1 MSETSIALYLGE
13 SYASIGV
20 FDLQTPEKPKVL
32 FEKLVFL
39 PQISLKAVLAQIKS
53 LPVEFFNPADLKNI
67 YVVSRYLDRLKNF
80 RLGGS
85 VAQVVLEGFENAY
98 AVTNTQALSLA
109 ATPLI
114 ISIPPQIHAQA
125 LNQFLTDELDR
136 IQKINPDVN
145 KVVLQLPE
153 DKMQSVDQE
162 VVHHF
167 FKTHEFKI
175 FNCPQPQNLSH
186 VRRTLLNAG
195 SEGTK
200 EEFLNDLKEIAS
212 EKTSIYFW
220 INDQFQTTFENA
232 ELYSSADDYIAHMA
246 RSNKVKYAT
255 YFDHETFRVVSTQKN
270 EFWKSPWGTIPL
282 SHPYLKELSPHPF
295 AEVKLDHLSLLTP
308 ASTHLIQYEPGPVLA
323 GRGVKP
329 LVIDFFQNQL
339 SQNEFMQGL
348 FPQMNLNAQKT
359 KLQNHFTVLE
369 KGQIENNFSSTKDD
383 IRNLIIEKIINEVNF
398 FTNKQTSLFTGP
410 LQDLVPSTTY
420 KQNII
425 RAKKFSWPHEI
436 IKTVFQGFI
445 S

>member
-1 MSETSIALYLGE
+1 MPETSIALYLGE

-20 FDLQTPEKPKVL
+20 FDLQTPEKPKIL

-39 PQISLKAVLAQIKS
+39 PQISLKALLAQVKS
-53 LPVEFFNPADLKNI
+53 LPTELFNSEELKNI

-98 AVTNTQALSLA
+98 AITNTQALSLA
-109 ATPLI
+109 AAPLI
-114 ISIPPQIHAQA
+114 ISVPAEIHESA
-125 LNQFLTDELDR
+125 LTDFLTHELER
-136 IQKINPDVN
+136 IQRINPDVN

-153 DKMQSVDQE
+153 EKISAANKE
-162 VVHHF
+162 LIHHF
-167 FKTHEFKI
+167 FQTHEFKI
-175 FNCPQPQNLSH
+175 FNCAQPNDLPQ

-200 EEFLNDLKEIAS
+200 EEILSDLKDIAS

-232 ELYSSADDYIAHMA
+232 ELYCSADDYIAHMA
-246 RSNKVKYAT
+246 RAHKVKYAT
-255 YFDHETFRVVSTQKN
+255 YFDHETFRVVATHKN
-270 EFWKSPWGTIPL
+270 KYWKSPWGVIPL
-282 SHPYLKELSPHPF
+282 EHPHLKELSPHPF
-295 AEVKLDHLSLLTP
+295 AEVSLNHLSLLSP
-308 ASTHLIQYEPGPVLA
+308 ANTHLIQYEPGPVLA

-339 SQNEFMQGL
+339 SANEFMQGL
-348 FPQMNLNAQKT
+348 FPQMNLDSQKM
-359 KLQNHFTVLE
+359 KLQNHFSVLE

-398 FTNKQTSLFTGP
+398 FAQKQTSLFTGP
-410 LQDLVPSTTY
+410 LQDLIPTSMA

-425 RAKKFSWPHEI
+425 RSKKFSWPHEI
-436 IKTVFQGFI
+436 IKTVLQGFI
-445 S
+445 